1 MSRTNGIATICVVNY
16 KTLDLTRLC
25 LRSIRK
31 YTRGPYEMVVVD
43 NNSQDES
50 LEYLKSLPWIRLME
64 RKDPTNDSSGGYAHA
79 AALDW
84 ALQECRTEFFVSLH
98 SDTVVHRERW
108 LDLLLEPFRDE
119 PKMACVGGGKVELEE
134 TWRVWL
140 KKATDYKTFFRK
152 LFRVPDPLGRYRYYN
167 RTVCCAYR
175 TEILKKEN
183 LSFLM
188 DRDKGL
194 TVGQKL
200 YFELEDRGY
209 KTVRIPDR
217 VLKQYVF
224 HLAHA
229 TQVVNQKQY
238 NLQRRT
244 IKKIQKRIK
253 AIMESELIRSIL
265 SEDSLDC

>member
-1 MSRTNGIATICVVNY
+1 MSQPNGIATICVVNY
-16 KTLDLTRLC
+16 RTLDLTRLC

-43 NNSQDES
+43 NHSQDAS
-50 LEYLKSLPWIRLME
+50 LEYLKSLKWIRLIE
-64 RKDPTNDSSGGYAHA
+64 RKDPANDSSGGYAHG
-79 AALDW
+79 AALDL

-98 SDTVVHRERW
+98 SDTVVHREGW
-108 LDLLLEPFRDE
+108 LEMLLEPFREE
-119 PKMACVGGGKVELEE
+119 PRMACVGGGKAELEE

-167 RTVCCAYR
+167 RTVCSAYR

-183 LSFLM
+183 LTFLM
-188 DRDKGL
+188 DREKGM

-209 KTVRIPDR
+209 KTVRIPDWR
-217 VLKQYVF
+217 LKQYVY

-229 TQVVNQKQY
+229 TQVLNAQQYHLQK
-238 NLQRRT
+238 RT
-244 IKKIQKRIK
+244 IQKIQKRIHE
-253 AIMESELIRSIL
+253 ILRSEPVCAIL
-265 SEDSLDC
+265 SENSLDM